1 MASTRSTKAR
11 LTLYF
16 TALFGAIVV
25 CLALASYLLVTRA
38 EYTDLDSGLHVAV
51 VATAMSAEHEL
62 SEHAAQ
68 RDGEA
73 DLQTILDESLSNSL
87 PDTQIMI
94 REGERTFAYKGGKA
108 GSADLRKIASSNLQS
123 LKNVDGLRIAEL
135 PLHVAKFGVDYEIFA
150 ASSLQPVVEK
160 LNFFRRV
167 LLVFVPLGLALAA
180 CAGYLLSRR
189 ALAPLNELTRTIETI
204 TSSDLSAR
212 VRVAP
217 ADNDLGRLANR
228 FNCLLDRL
236 ESAFNAQRHFMA
248 EASHQLRT
256 PLTVALSSVQV
267 TARDGRRSVAD
278 CDGSLSL
285 VESQLLRLRRIIDN
299 MLFLSQADATSLG
312 IEKREFYLDDA
323 VAEAVQAANALARP
337 KRQTV
342 KIEQLPEARCL
353 GDEELLKQAVLILL
367 ENAVKYTQDG
377 GHIAVHLQPAGRY
390 WSCRIGNNGR
400 MIPEADRA
408 HIFERFYRG
417 KTADVEKTAGSGLGL
432 AIARTI
438 AQTHEGDLELVKSDD
453 EGTVFEL
460 RIPACFEVAANE
472 SQAKSFAVR
481 I

>member
-1 MASTRSTKAR
+1 MASTRSTKTR

-38 EYTDLDSGLHVAV
+38 EYSDLDSGLHVAV
-51 VATAMSAEHEL
+51 VATAMSAQHEL
-62 SEHAAQ
+62 GEHAEQ

-73 DLQTILDESLSNSL
+73 DLQTILDESLSNAL

-94 REGERTFAYKGGKA
+94 REGERTFAYKGGKT
-108 GSADLRKIASSNLQS
+108 GSADLRKIASSKLQS
-123 LKNVDGLRIAEL
+123 SRNVDGLRVAVL
-135 PLHVAKFGVDYEIFA
+135 PLHLAKFHIDYQIFA
-150 ASSLQPVVEK
+150 ASSLNPVVER
-160 LNFFRRV
+160 LNILRRV
-167 LLVFVPLGLALAA
+167 LLVFVPLGLAFAA
-180 CAGYLLSRR
+180 FAGYLLARR
-189 ALAPLNELTRTIETI
+189 ALAPLSELTRTIETV

-217 ADNDLGRLANR
+217 ADNDLGRLAER

-236 ESAFNAQRHFMA
+236 ESAFNAQRQFMA

-267 TARDGRRSVAD
+267 TARDGLRTVAD

-285 VESQLLRLRRIIDN
+285 VETQLLRLRRIIDN
-299 MLFLSQADATSLG
+299 MLFLSQADATFLR

-323 VAEAVQAANALARP
+323 IAEAVQAANALARP

-342 KIEQLPEARCL
+342 KVEQLPEARCL

-367 ENAVKYTQDG
+367 ENAIKYTQEG
-377 GHIAVHLQPAGRY
+377 GHIAVLLQPAEDY
-390 WSCRIGNNGR
+390 WSCRISNDGT

-417 KTADVEKTAGSGLGL
+417 RTTEVEKTAGTGLGL

-438 AQTHEGDLELVKSDD
+438 AQTHDGGLELVKSDQD
-453 EGTVFEL
+453 GTVFEL
-460 RIPACFEVAANE
+460 KIPALFEAAPDHPH
-472 SQAKSFAVR
+472 AKSLAVR

>member
-1 MASTRSTKAR
+1 MASTRSTKTR

-38 EYTDLDSGLHVAV
+38 DYSDLDSGLHVAV

-62 SEHAAQ
+62 SEHAEQ

-73 DLQTILDESLSNSL
+73 DLRTILDESLSNSL

-94 REGERTFAYKGGKA
+94 REGARTFAYKGGKP
-108 GSADLRKIASSNLQS
+108 GSADLRKIASSKLQS
-123 LKNVDGLRIAEL
+123 MRDVDGLRVAVL
-135 PLHVAKFGVDYEIFA
+135 PLHVAKFGIDYQIFA
-150 ASSLQPVVEK
+150 ASSLDPVVER
-160 LNFFRRV
+160 LNVLRRM
-167 LLVFVPLGLALAA
+167 LLVCVPLGLALAA
-180 CAGYLLSRR
+180 FAGYLLSRR
-189 ALAPLNELTRTIETI
+189 ALAPLNDLTRTIETV

-212 VRVAP
+212 VRIAA
-217 ADNDLGRLANR
+217 ADNDLGRLAKR

-236 ESAFNAQRHFMA
+236 ESAFNAQRQFMA

-267 TARDGRRSVAD
+267 TARDGTRSVAD

-285 VESQLLRLRRIIDN
+285 VETQLLRLRRIIDN
-299 MLFLSQADATSLG
+299 MLFLSQADATSLR

-323 VAEAVQAANALARP
+323 VSEAVQAANAMARP

-353 GDEELLKQAVLILL
+353 GDEELVKQAVLILL

-390 WSCRIGNNGR
+390 WSCRVSNNGM

-438 AQTHEGDLELVKSDD
+438 AQTHEGSLELVKSGDD
-453 EGTVFEL
+453 GTIFEL
-460 RIPACFEVAANE
+460 RIPACVEA
-472 SQAKSFAVR
+472 STGQDQAKSFAVR